1 MKCFRFGCGEPCIH
15 NDEQRR
21 AKLAGKSQFNQ
32 KPWDCLDLIRNY
44 TVSSQ
49 ITGGFFFFFTSE
61 NELSNE
67 RQFTISNS
75 FFSLSRSAERDDNLP
90 CYRRPI
96 QEGRIALDLLD
107 VLATLLKETDFV
119 STSSVI

>member
-15 NDEQRR
+15 NDEERR

-75 FFSLSRSAERDDNLP
+75 FFHSADLLKGMTI
-90 CYRRPI
+90 YRRPI